1 MCKFRTAS
9 CLLLALLFSLALSG
23 SSAHAQ
29 AVYGGISGTITD
41 STGAVVPNATVT
53 VTSVERQTTDT
64 VTTNDSGFYL
74 KDRLL
79 PGIYNISIEGTGFK
93 KALLQNVTVNVDTQ
107 ANGDAKLETGDVS
120 ESVEVTSEGQL
131 LKTDRADVATTFE
144 TRQVNELPILDRNLT
159 RLVLL
164 TPGTQQQQWQH
175 AASENPQGSIQ
186 TIVNGQA
193 FSGTGYQLDGTD
205 NRDPILGI
213 IVINPTFE
221 SVGETKITTQ
231 NYDAEFGQAIAGVVS
246 VQTKSGTNEIHGSL
260 FEFRQNDVLQARNP
274 FSQSSPDA
282 VTGKLVPDTLR
293 NQFGGSI
300 GGPIIKNRFFYFGD
314 YQGTRSKVGGSRLL
328 TLPTAAARNGDFSG
342 YLRFNPDNSIRSGQ
356 IFDPATTRTVN
367 GQVVRDPFPG
377 NIIPAARLSPQARNL
392 LRLIPLP
399 NLPGREGGTRD
410 NFASS
415 GSELFD
421 NDLFNVRLDGRINDR
436 LNAFGRYSFAD
447 FTRDGPTALGQGGG
461 AELVTLGGTSSARN
475 QSLALGF
482 DYLLSNTAVLDV
494 RFGFFKYFVNV
505 LPFDYLTTPSTDAGI
520 PGLNFDELSSGLF
533 GGFIEGDFGFN
544 IGSGL
549 GVNRSNSPLTQDER
563 QYQIVANL
571 SKNVGNHNLKFGVD
585 FRRANNLRLPSDR
598 HRAGELNF
606 SPDRTGLTGVNN
618 SGLGI
623 ATFLLGDV
631 TGFGRYI
638 SPPNL
643 DARERQFRQFYYG
656 QDTWRVTPKLTVAYG
671 VRLDVINPQKL
682 NEPGNGGFFDP
693 STGQIRVAGIGDT
706 DLAGNVENSLNF
718 APRLGISYQLNDRT
732 VIRGGYGRSYDIG
745 VFGSVFGH
753 SVTQN
758 LPVLAVQQ
766 LNRSG
771 PLERVFTLAQGAP
784 AFTQFFGLNAPPNR
798 GGTPNATLPANGT
811 FFLPDGVFS
820 RALPDKQRLPTVDA
834 YNVTLQYQL
843 TPTISL
849 EAAYVGN
856 KGTHVFAGDGPAIN
870 INQPTL
876 AGYTENRN
884 TNLARPLFQQFGL
897 SQDIDFFCN
906 CADNRYNALQVK
918 ADKRF
923 SDSYS
928 LLAHYTY
935 QRAENNSAEQFFYD
949 RELNRG
955 PADFDRTHN
964 FVLTNLI
971 ELPFGRGK
979 RFGGD
984 ASRLLDFFIGGFQF
998 NSATI
1003 LQSGQPFNVGIST
1016 NGISDTGPNRP
1027 DLVGEISTGG
1037 SREQFFNPGVFARPA
1052 VGTFGNLGR
1061 NALRGP
1067 GFFNTDASL
1076 FKRFNIDEV
1085 RQIEFRIEV
1094 TNLFNKV
1101 NLGQPEGFIGNP
1113 ASPNL
1118 NAGRINSTFG
1128 PQRNFQF
1135 AAKFKF

>member
-1 MCKFRTAS
+1 MAAS
-9 CLLLALLFSLALSG
+9 PETSPTLQVLPSRMQPSP
-23 SSAHAQ
+23 
-29 AVYGGISGTITD
+29 I
-41 STGAVVPNATVT
+41 
-53 VTSVERQTTDT
+53 TSVERQTTDT
-64 VTTNDSGFYL
+64 VQTNESGLYV

-79 PGIYNISIEGTGFK
+79 PGIYNISVEGTGFK
-93 KALLQNVTVNVDTQ
+93 RASLSNVTVNVDTQ
-107 ANGDAKLETGDVS
+107 ANGDTALETGDVS
-120 ESVEVTSEGQL
+120 EVVEVSSEGQL

-246 VQTKSGTNEIHGSL
+246 VQTKSGTNAIHGSL

-274 FSQSSPDA
+274 FSQSRPDA
-282 VTGKLVPDTLR
+282 VTGKLLPDTLR

-300 GGPIIKNRFFYFGD
+300 GGPVIKNSFFYFGD

-328 TLPTAAARNGDFSG
+328 TVPTALARTGNFSQ
-342 YLRFNPDNSIRSGQ
+342 YTSRTIY
-356 IFDPATTRTVN
+356 DPATTRTVQIPDPN
-367 GQVVRDPFPG
+367 NPGQMITVTQRDTFAG
-377 NIIPAARLSPQARNL
+377 NIIPTARLSPQALNI
-392 LRLIPLP
+392 LRLIPMP

-410 NFASS
+410 NFAAS

-421 NDLFNVRLDGRINDR
+421 NDLFNIRLDGRISENF
-436 LNAFGRYSFAD
+436 NAFGRYSFAD
-447 FTRDGPTALGQGGG
+447 FTRDGPTAFGQGGG
-461 AELVTLGGTSSARN
+461 AELVTLGGTSAARN

-482 DYLLSNTAVLDV
+482 DYLLSPSTVLDV
-494 RFGFFKYFVNV
+494 RFGYFKYFVNV
-505 LPFDYLTTPSTDAGI
+505 LPFDYLTTPATDAGI
-520 PGLNFDELSSGLF
+520 TGLNFNEASSGLF
-533 GGFIEGDFGFN
+533 GGFVEGDFGFN
-544 IGSGL
+544 FGSGL

-563 QYQIVANL
+563 QYQIVANI
-571 SKNVGNHNLKFGVD
+571 SKSIGNHSVKFGTD
-585 FRRANNLRLPSDR
+585 LRRANNLRIPSDR

-606 SPDRTGLTGVNN
+606 SSDRTSLTGVRN

-638 SPPNL
+638 STN
-643 DARERQFRQFYYG
+643 DNARENQWRHFYYG
-656 QDTWRVTPKLTVAYG
+656 QDTWRANQKLTLAYG
-671 VRLDVINPQKL
+671 LRLDIINPQKL

-693 STGQIRVAGIGDT
+693 STGEIRTAGIGDT
-706 DLAGNVENSLNF
+706 NLAGNVENSLNF

-732 VIRGGYGRSYDIG
+732 VLRAGYGRSYDIG

-758 LPVLAVQQ
+758 LPVLAVQN
-766 LNRSG
+766 LNRAG
-771 PLERVFTLAQGAP
+771 DLERVFTLAQGAP
-784 AFTQFFGLNAPPNR
+784 PVGTFFGLNAPPNR
-798 GGTPNATLPANGT
+798 GGTPNATLPANGR

-843 TPTISL
+843 TPKISL

-876 AGYTENRN
+876 AGYTRNRN

-918 ADKRF
+918 VDKRF
-923 SDSYS
+923 TDGYS
-928 LLAHYTY
+928 LLAHYTL

-949 RELNRG
+949 RDLNRG

-964 FVLTNLI
+964 VVFTNLF
-971 ELPFGRGK
+971 ELPFGRNK
-979 RFGGD
+979 RFFGNS
-984 ASRLLDFFIGGFQF
+984 SRIVDLIIGGFQF

-1003 LQSGQPFNVGIST
+1003 LQSGQPFNVGFDT
-1016 NGISDTGPNRP
+1016 TGISDTGPNRP
-1027 DLVGEISTGG
+1027 DLVGQIRRGL
-1037 SREQFFNPGVFARPA
+1037 SREQFFDPTVFATPA
-1052 VGTFGNLGR
+1052 EGTFGNLGR

-1067 GFFNTDASL
+1067 MFFNTDASL
-1076 FKRFNIDEV
+1076 FKKFRIDESKEF
-1085 RQIEFRIEV
+1085 EFRIEV
-1094 TNLFNKV
+1094 SNLFNRV
-1101 NLGQPEGFIGNP
+1101 NLGQPDGFIGNP
-1113 ASPNL
+1113 ENPNANG

-1135 AAKFKF
+1135 AGKFKF

>member
-1 MCKFRTAS
+1 MCNFKTAS
-9 CLLLALLFSLALSG
+9 SLLLGLLLMLTLSV
-23 SSAHAQ
+23 SSARAQ
-29 AVYGGISGTITD
+29 AVYGSVSGTVTD
-41 STGAVVPNATVT
+41 PTGAVVPNATVII
-53 VTSVERQTTDT
+53 TSVERQTTDT
-64 VTTNDSGFYL
+64 VTTNESGLYL

-79 PGIYNISIEGTGFK
+79 PGIYTVSIEVTGFK
-93 KALLQNVTVNVDTQ
+93 KALLQNLTVNVDTQ
-107 ANGDAKLETGDVS
+107 TNGDAKLETGDVA
-120 ESVEVTSEGQL
+120 ETVEVTSEGQL

-246 VQTKSGTNEIHGSL
+246 VQTKSGTNEFHGSL

-274 FSQSSPDA
+274 FSQSQPDA
-282 VTGKLVPDTLR
+282 VTGKLLPDTLR

-300 GGPIIKNRFFYFGD
+300 GGPILKNRFFFFGD

-328 TLPTAAARNGDFSG
+328 TVPTMLARQGNFSQ
-342 YLRFNPDNSIRSGQ
+342 YPRQ
-356 IFDPATTRTVN
+356 IYDPATTRTVN
-367 GQVVRDPFPG
+367 GQVVRDPFAG
-377 NIIPAARLSPQARNL
+377 NIVPTARLSPQALNI
-392 LRLIPLP
+392 LRLIPTP

-421 NDLFNVRLDGRINDR
+421 NDLFNVRLDGRINEGF
-436 LNAFGRYSFAD
+436 NVFGRYSFAD
-447 FTRDGPTALGQGGG
+447 FTRDGPTAFGQGGG
-461 AELVTLGGTSSARN
+461 PELVTLGGTSSARN

-505 LPFDYLTTPSTDAGI
+505 LPFDYLTTPATDAGI

-533 GGFIEGDFGFN
+533 AGFIEGDFGFN

-571 SKNVGNHNLKFGVD
+571 SKTAGNHNLKFGVD
-585 FRRANNLRLPSDR
+585 LRRANNLRIPSDR

-606 SPDRTGLTGVNN
+606 SSDRTSLTGVNN

-638 SPPNL
+638 STSS
-643 DARERQFRQFYYG
+643 DAREQQFRQFYYG

-671 VRLDVINPQKL
+671 LRLDVINPQKL

-693 STGQIRVAGIGDT
+693 STGEIRVAGVGDT
-706 DLAGNVENSLNF
+706 NLAGNVENSLNF
-718 APRLGISYQLNDRT
+718 APRLGVSYQLNDRT
-732 VIRGGYGRSYDIG
+732 VLRAGYGRSYDIG

-766 LNRSG
+766 LNRAG
-771 PLERVFTLAQGAP
+771 NLERVFTLAQGAP
-784 AFTQFFGLNAPPNR
+784 PVATFFGLNAPPNR
-798 GGTPNATLPANGT
+798 GGTPNATLPANGR

-876 AGYTENRN
+876 AGYTPGRN

-964 FVLTNLI
+964 FVLTNLL
-971 ELPFGRGK
+971 ELPFGRNK
-979 RFGGD
+979 RFFGN
-984 ASRLLDFFIGGFQF
+984 ASRLLDLFIGGFQF

-1003 LQSGQPFNVGIST
+1003 LQSGQPFNVGIDT

-1027 DLVGEISTGG
+1027 NLVGEISTGG
-1037 SREQFFNPGVFARPA
+1037 SREQFFNPTVFARPA
-1052 VGTFGNLGR
+1052 VGTFGDLGR

-1076 FKRFNIDEV
+1076 FKKFFIDEV
-1085 RQIEFRIEV
+1085 REIEFRIEV
-1094 TNLFNKV
+1094 SNLFNKV

-1113 ASPNL
+1113 ASPNP

>member
-1 MCKFRTAS
+1 VCNFKTAS
-9 CLLLALLFSLALSG
+9 SLLLGLLLMLTLSV
-23 SSAHAQ
+23 SSARAQ
-29 AVYGGISGTITD
+29 AVYGSVSGTVTD
-41 STGAVVPNATVT
+41 PTGAVVPNATVII
-53 VTSVERQTTDT
+53 TSVERQTTDT
-64 VTTNDSGFYL
+64 VTTNESGLYL

-79 PGIYNISIEGTGFK
+79 PGIYTVSIEVTGFK
-93 KALLQNVTVNVDTQ
+93 KALLQNLTVNVDTQ
-107 ANGDAKLETGDVS
+107 TNGDAKLETGDVA
-120 ESVEVTSEGQL
+120 ETVEVTSEGQL

-246 VQTKSGTNEIHGSL
+246 VQTKSGTNEFHGSL

-274 FSQSSPDA
+274 FSQSQPDA
-282 VTGKLVPDTLR
+282 VTGKLLPDTLR

-300 GGPIIKNRFFYFGD
+300 GGPILKNRFFFFGD

-328 TLPTAAARNGDFSG
+328 TVPTMLARQGNFSQ
-342 YLRFNPDNSIRSGQ
+342 YPRQ
-356 IFDPATTRTVN
+356 IYDPATTRTVN
-367 GQVVRDPFPG
+367 GQVVRDPFAG
-377 NIIPAARLSPQARNL
+377 NIVPTARLSPQALNI
-392 LRLIPLP
+392 LRLIPTP

-421 NDLFNVRLDGRINDR
+421 NDLFNVRLDGRINEGF
-436 LNAFGRYSFAD
+436 NVFGRYSFAD
-447 FTRDGPTALGQGGG
+447 FTRDGPTAFGQGGG
-461 AELVTLGGTSSARN
+461 PELVTLGGTSSARN

-505 LPFDYLTTPSTDAGI
+505 LPFDYLTTPATDAGI

-533 GGFIEGDFGFN
+533 AGFIEGDFGFN

-571 SKNVGNHNLKFGVD
+571 SKTAGNHNLKFGVD
-585 FRRANNLRLPSDR
+585 LRRANNLRIPSDR

-606 SPDRTGLTGVNN
+606 SSDRTSLTGVNN

-638 SPPNL
+638 STSS
-643 DARERQFRQFYYG
+643 DAREQQFRQFYYG

-671 VRLDVINPQKL
+671 LRLDVINPQKL

-693 STGQIRVAGIGDT
+693 STGEIRVAGVGDT
-706 DLAGNVENSLNF
+706 NLAGNVENSLNF
-718 APRLGISYQLNDRT
+718 APRLGVSYQLNDRT
-732 VIRGGYGRSYDIG
+732 VLRAGYGRSYDIG

-766 LNRSG
+766 LNRAG
-771 PLERVFTLAQGAP
+771 NLERVFTLAQGAP
-784 AFTQFFGLNAPPNR
+784 PVATFFGLNAPPNR
-798 GGTPNATLPANGT
+798 GGTPNATLPANGR

-876 AGYTENRN
+876 AGYTPGRN

-964 FVLTNLI
+964 FVLTNLL
-971 ELPFGRGK
+971 ELPFGRNK
-979 RFGGD
+979 RFFGN
-984 ASRLLDFFIGGFQF
+984 ASRLLDLFIGGFQF

-1003 LQSGQPFNVGIST
+1003 LQSGQPFNVGIDT

-1027 DLVGEISTGG
+1027 NLVGEISTGG
-1037 SREQFFNPGVFARPA
+1037 SREQFFNPTVFARPA
-1052 VGTFGNLGR
+1052 VGTFGDLGR

-1076 FKRFNIDEV
+1076 FKKFFIDEV
-1085 RQIEFRIEV
+1085 REIEFRIEV
-1094 TNLFNKV
+1094 SNLFNKV

-1113 ASPNL
+1113 ASPNP